1 MALCQVRKAKVMS
14 MPISANVSQNLS
26 FATRFNFKQDLQFLE
41 TQCNKYIYFALYM
54 YVEKKKRKIKKH
66 RTIKLKALLPTG

>member
-26 FATRFNFKQDLQFLE
+26 FATRFNFKQNLQFLE
-41 TQCNKYIYFALYM
+41 MQCNKYIYFALYM
-54 YVEKKKRKIKKH
+54 YVEKKKENKK
-66 RTIKLKALLPTG
+66 TQNYKT